1 LFAVFFLFL
10 ELPGMFKYI
19 EQSLLGTADSGS
31 NSAVIVS
38 ATATQSSTVEPPAPT
53 MSTVDNEAQMV
64 SS

>member
-1 LFAVFFLFL
+1 
-10 ELPGMFKYI
+10 MFKYI
-19 EQSLLGTADSGS
+19 EQSLLETADSGS